1 MNSLIRQ
8 RFPGVEVVG
17 SNYPPAAS
25 RVALAKLVNLGTFA
39 SLGLTHFGE
48 TICGAL
54 GVPTPELVANA
65 MQNKMGSSAGAWFL
79 GNTVSQNL
87 LNTGAFEVF
96 YDGEVIF
103 SKLEQR
109 RLPTIPEILDGLGD
123 AIAAREGAGRS
134 AEPTRTKR
142 SPTRRRPRRSA
153 RIPPRSP
160 RRRRRRVP
168 GGEG

>member
-123 AIAAREGAGRS
+123 AIAA
-134 AEPTRTKR
+134 
-142 SPTRRRPRRSA
+142 
-153 RIPPRSP
+153 
-160 RRRRRRVP
+160 
-168 GGEG
+168 GEGGGALGGADANEALPDAAAPEEKRADPAAASATAA

>member
-103 SKLEQR
+103 SKLNQR

-123 AIAAREGAGRS
+123 AIAAREGGGALGGGDANEALPEAEAPAEKRADPAAAS
-134 AEPTRTKR
+134 A
-142 SPTRRRPRRSA
+142 A
-153 RIPPRSP
+153 AA
-160 RRRRRRVP
+160 
-168 GGEG
+168 

>member
-1 MNSLIRQ
+1 
-8 RFPGVEVVG
+8 
-17 SNYPPAAS
+17 
-25 RVALAKLVNLGTFA
+25 
-39 SLGLTHFGE
+39 
-48 TICGAL
+48 
-54 GVPTPELVANA
+54 

-123 AIAAREGAGRS
+123 AIAAREAGRS
-134 AEPTRTKR
+134 AEPARTKR
-142 SPTRRRPRRSA
+142 SPTRAPRRSA
-153 RIPPRSP
+153 RIPPRRP

>member
-1 MNSLIRQ
+1 
-8 RFPGVEVVG
+8 
-17 SNYPPAAS
+17 
-25 RVALAKLVNLGTFA
+25 
-39 SLGLTHFGE
+39 
-48 TICGAL
+48 
-54 GVPTPELVANA
+54 

-123 AIAAREGAGRS
+123 AIAAREGGGALGGADANEALPDAAAPEEKRADPAAAS
-134 AEPTRTKR
+134 AT
-142 SPTRRRPRRSA
+142 A
-153 RIPPRSP
+153 A
-160 RRRRRRVP
+160 
-168 GGEG
+168 

>member
-1 MNSLIRQ
+1 VNSLIRQ

-17 SNYPPAAS
+17 SNYPPASS
-25 RVALAKLVNLGTFA
+25 RVAHAKLVNLGTFA
-39 SLGLTHFGE
+39 FLGLTHFGE

-123 AIAAREGAGRS
+123 AIAAREGGGALGGADANEALPDAAAPEEKRADPAAES
-134 AEPTRTKR
+134 AT
-142 SPTRRRPRRSA
+142 A
-153 RIPPRSP
+153 A
-160 RRRRRRVP
+160 
-168 GGEG
+168 